1 MMRIRIRIRIHVDP
15 DPQHCL
21 LPLPPP
27 ILFSQP
33 SAALVQP
40 VSFVQLD
47 LLKLEDDVLSQ
58 PPAAVPAVVVAAAA
72 ATAAPLA
79 TDPWADFHQPKK
91 SFYSSS
97 DSDSGEY

>member
-1 MMRIRIRIRIHVDP
+1 MMRMRMQVTKT
-15 DPQHCL
+15 L
-21 LPLPPP
+21 
-27 ILFSQP
+27 P

-40 VSFVQLD
+40 VSSCVQLD

-58 PPAAVPAVVVAAAA
+58 PPAVPAVVVAAAA
-72 ATAAPLA
+72 ATAAPPLA

-97 DSDSGEY
+97 DSDSGEN